1 MSTLRVAT
9 YNLLHGG
16 QGGGDRT
23 RLDAALE
30 VLTESNPQILMLQ
43 EARGFECDGGRLL
56 HEVERRLGM
65 RGCLGLAPHTAQNT
79 AVFLAPSVELR
90 AFATDSVRFHHAGA
104 RATVALPGLEPEL
117 TLVSVH
123 LSPVSPAAR
132 LAEVALLADLAA
144 PDRSGYPEAEFVP
157 FRADRVLLSPPL
169 ADRVVGHEVIR
180 EERTDRASDHYP
192 VVVDLDVEW
201 EG

>member
-1 MSTLRVAT
+1 MSSLRVAT

-30 VLTESNPQILMLQ
+30 VLTDSNPQILMLQ

-56 HEVERRLGM
+56 HEVERRLGCAAASASPPH
-65 RGCLGLAPHTAQNT
+65 RSEHCGLPRAVGRAARLRHRLGALPPCRRPRDGR
-79 AVFLAPSVELR
+79 PSGPR
-90 AFATDSVRFHHAGA
+90 A
-104 RATVALPGLEPEL
+104 RADARQRPPL
-117 TLVSVH
+117 
-123 LSPVSPAAR
+123 PVSPAAR

-157 FRADRVLLSPPL
+157 FRADRVLLSPPW
-169 ADRVVGHEVIR
+169 
-180 EERTDRASDHYP
+180 RTGLSATR
-192 VVVDLDVEW
+192 
-201 EG
+201 